1 MATLFDKKEE
11 ASVNP
16 ATHLLLVGQTKTGK
30 TDYIA
35 DCALDGYVVLYVD
48 NDNGLMTL
56 HKRLKHDPA
65 AMKRVHYIKT
75 GDIWN
80 FLTSFFAREK
90 FQWNETQDHYFS
102 ATKAQP
108 NDDII
113 EIYPKRIPF
122 GVITA
127 FDGWTTITNQLLQ
140 DSALKNSVEFE
151 SFNDSGQ
158 AVYGDAKRRADLVC
172 MNIQGFPGHVIV
184 QAHPEFY
191 ERMEKP
197 KGVNNVKQNQM
208 LIKDNIEIPLSVSR
222 PHGFTMGKYF
232 NEIGWMG
239 IKPAGGFTLDFR
251 QKPDRIGGGAAMAIG
266 DPKAE
271 MRFSKLYD
279 PPREIPD
286 GWIRTVKAQGLIE
299 EALAEAE
306 AKKAVAAEKAR
317 LVAEAKAANQVKKPV
332 LPAAGALPTSTSSGI
347 FGKK

>member
-1 MATLFDKKEE
+1 MATLFEKKAE
-11 ASVNP
+11 ATVNP
-16 ATHLLLVGQTKTGK
+16 ATHLLLVGQTKSGK

-35 DCALDGYVVLYVD
+35 DCALDGYVLLYVD

-56 HKRLKHDPA
+56 SKRLSNNEEA
-65 AMKRVHYIKT
+65 LRRVHYVKT
-75 GDIWN
+75 NDIWN
-80 FLTSFFAREK
+80 FLTAFFAREK

-102 ATKAQP
+102 PSKAQP
-108 NDDII
+108 DDDII
-113 EIYPKRIPF
+113 EIFPKQIPF
-122 GVITA
+122 GVITV

-140 DSALKNSVEFE
+140 DSALKNSVPFE
-151 SFNDSGQ
+151 TFNDSGQ
-158 AVYGDAKRRADLVC
+158 SVYGDAKRRADLVC

-208 LIKDNIEIPLSVSR
+208 IIKDNIEIPLSVSR
-222 PHGFTMGKYF
+222 PHGYSMGKYF

-239 IKPAGGFTLDFR
+239 IKATGDFTLDFR
-251 QKPDRIGGGAAMAIG
+251 QKPDRIGGGSAMAIG
-266 DPKAE
+266 NPKAE
-271 MRFSKLYD
+271 MRFSKLFD

-299 EALAEAE
+299 EAAAEAE
-306 AKKAVAAEKAR
+306 RRKEEAAERAR
-317 LVAEAKAANQVKKPV
+317 LAAEAKAASKPKQPA
-332 LPAAGALPTSTSSGI
+332 LPAAGAIGTTSSSGI